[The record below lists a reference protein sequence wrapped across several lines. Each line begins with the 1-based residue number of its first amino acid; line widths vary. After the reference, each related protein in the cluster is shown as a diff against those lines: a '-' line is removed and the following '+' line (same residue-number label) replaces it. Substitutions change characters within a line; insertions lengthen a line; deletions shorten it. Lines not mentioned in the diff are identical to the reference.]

1 MKQIVALAT
10 LSLLFATPAL
20 AQEDDQICVTALQQ
34 SDMGEYDA
42 AAAGLEN
49 CLASVELTPEQEVM
63 IYAEL
68 GSVRMAM
75 EDYAGA
81 LQAFAF
87 TFAIAETQGA
97 QISHPMIYRNRGI
110 SLGQTGELE
119 RALGDL
125 LQAYSMLGD
134 DPLTLVNLGWTYGQL
149 ERHEDAV
156 VIYDRLVRTEPEWS
170 GAWLNRSAAFLD
182 LGMISEAVSDAR
194 RAVEIDPEDG
204 SSLNMLC
211 WTLIQDGRA
220 ETALPLCR
228 QAAELEPESGHVI
241 HSLATALEATGSQR
255 RARRLFAQAFELEP
269 EDPEIIADYERTHR
283 P

>member
-1 MKQIVALAT
+1 MNRIVAIAT
-10 LSLLFATPAL
+10 LCLFFSAPAL
-20 AQEDDQICVTALQQ
+20 GQDDDEVCVTALQR
-34 SDMGEYDA
+34 SDLGEFTEA
-42 AAAGLEN
+42 AEGLEN

-75 EDYAGA
+75 ENYEGA

-97 QISHPMIYRNRGI
+97 EISHPMIYRNRGI
-110 SLGQTGELE
+110 SLGQTGEME

-125 LQAYSMLGD
+125 LRAYAMLGD
-134 DPLTLVNLGWTYGQL
+134 DPLTLVNLGWVYGQL

-156 VIYDRLVRTEPEWS
+156 VIYDMLVRTEPDWS

-182 LGMISEAVSDAR
+182 LGMFTEAVSDAR

-204 SSLNMLC
+204 STLNMLC

-241 HSLATALEATGSQR
+241 HSLATALEATGSAR
-255 RARRLFAQAFELEP
+255 RARRLFGEAFELEP
-269 EDPEIIADYERTHR
+269 EDPDIIADYERTHR